1 MYLYGKQVLCLEAP
15 WEGVVDI
22 MKQHQKHWIH
32 MGESPVYLESGMG
45 KSHRY
50 YITRWDVLNIQKY
63 NMLLGKYLVICEVP
77 YSVLGTYVWSFLI
90 SYLRFLSIK
99 FMYRHAYIIHAHMP

>member
-1 MYLYGKQVLCLEAP
+1 MGRSSGYNEAAS
-15 WEGVVDI
+15 EALTT
-22 MKQHQKHWIH
+22 H
-32 MGESPVYLESGMG
+32 GESPVYFESGMG

-50 YITRWDVLNIQKY
+50 YITRWDVLKIQKY
-63 NMLLGKYLVICEVP
+63 DMPLGKYLVICEVP